1 MPPADNA
8 DLLALACDAH
18 GGLTRW
24 QATSRI
30 AADVAVGGA
39 LWASKG
45 HPAVLADA
53 HVTAY
58 TDRQVLIFDG
68 FGPSRW
74 RSVLEPGRITLQD
87 KNGTIR
93 AERLNPR
100 VSFPDDPRARWD
112 DLQVAYF
119 ASYAM
124 WNYLTLPFLA
134 TTTGF
139 HCDQVP
145 RWPAADPTW
154 RRLRVEFPAH
164 VATHTAVQ
172 HLNIDSEGLVV
183 RHDYD
188 ADVLGRPPAANVASG
203 HREFGGIVFATQRR
217 VTPRTPDGAA
227 ATEPLLVSIDFGDI
241 QVR

>member
-1 MPPADNA
+1 MPPADKA
-8 DLLALACDAH
+8 DLLALTCAAH

-30 AADVAVGGA
+30 YADVAITGA

-53 HVTAY
+53 HLSAH
-58 TDRQVLIFDG
+58 TDRQVLTFDG
-68 FGPSRW
+68 FGPRRW

-93 AERLNPR
+93 AERLHPR
-100 VSFPDDPRARWD
+100 ASFPGDPRAQWD

-134 TTTGF
+134 TTAGF
-139 HCDQVP
+139 HCGQVP

-154 RRLRVEFPAH
+154 RRLRIEFPARI
-164 VATHTAVQ
+164 ATHTAVQ

-188 ADVLGRPPAANVASG
+188 ADVLGGSPAANVASG
-203 HREFGGIVFATQRR
+203 HREFGGIVFGTQRR

-227 ATEPLLVSIDFGDI
+227 AAEPLLVSIDFGDI
-241 QVR
+241 QVQ